1 MNIDAVRVALGVA
14 LLLFPLHATS
24 LMAQD
29 QAATP
34 RPVQSHPQGKPAPT
48 PYEKTGPTNPALPP
62 PDADIWKQTWHDLQR
77 PMPPVST
84 PLPEEELAERSK
96 APSNAIIL
104 FDGKDLS
111 AWQSPKWL
119 VKDGAIEVM
128 PKTGDLLSN
137 QSFGSMRLH
146 VEWWTPEP
154 RPDQEG
160 QKKNNSG
167 ILLMDP
173 KDGFEIQVLD
183 TYNTTN
189 TYADGIAGSVY
200 GQYPPTSNPIRPPG
214 HWQYYDITFIRP
226 KFDNQGRL
234 TRAARVTVDFN
245 GVRVQDDTVIIG
257 STHGP
262 ARRAYKA
269 MPDKMPIGLQDH
281 HDLVRFRNIW
291 VVPLDD

>member
-1 MNIDAVRVALGVA
+1 MNTYSLRATLGVA
-14 LLLFPLHATS
+14 LLLLPFSASS

-34 RPVQSHPQGKPAPT
+34 IPVQPTPQGKPSPT
-48 PYEKTGPTNPALPP
+48 PYEHTAPTNPALPSS
-62 PDADIWKQTWHDLQR
+62 DADIWKQTWHDMNR
-77 PMPPVST
+77 PYPPVSK
-84 PLPEEELAERSK
+84 PLSEEALAERSM

-119 VKDGAIEVM
+119 VKDGTIEVT
-128 PKTGDLLSN
+128 PKSGDLQSK
-137 QSFGSMRLH
+137 QSFGSMKLH

-183 TYNTTN
+183 SYNN
-189 TYADGIAGSVY
+189 PKTYADGIAGAVY

-214 HWQYYDITFIRP
+214 QWQYYDISFIRP
-226 KFDNQGRL
+226 KFDGQGRL
-234 TRAARVTVDFN
+234 TRAAKVTVDFN
-245 GVRVQDDTVIIG
+245 GVRVQDNAVIIG
-257 STHGP
+257 PTHGP
-262 ARRAYKA
+262 GRRAYKP
-269 MPDKMPIGLQDH
+269 MPDRMPIGLQDH
-281 HDLVRFRNIW
+281 RDPVRFRNIW